1 MLMMAT
7 KDKLFQ
13 FNGDLNKKID
23 GVAMC
28 SPLGPLLAN
37 TFMCSIEEEL
47 AHENKLPDFY
57 KG

>member
-1 MLMMAT
+1 MMAT

-23 GVAMC
+23 GVAKC